1 MFWKFPPPEK
11 YVALRL
17 YINVIVIT
25 FRANYINLPWGEVVS
40 GFQSKLHTDRR
51 FFFGYIQIQDKQEAK
66 GLFILNLDKINF
78 KLLHEIKM
86 CIQINML

>member
-1 MFWKFPPPEK
+1 MSLSLLLE
-11 YVALRL
+11 R
-17 YINVIVIT
+17 IT
-25 FRANYINLPWGEVVS
+25 LISLEVRSLAGFKANYIQIE
-40 GFQSKLHTDRR
+40 D